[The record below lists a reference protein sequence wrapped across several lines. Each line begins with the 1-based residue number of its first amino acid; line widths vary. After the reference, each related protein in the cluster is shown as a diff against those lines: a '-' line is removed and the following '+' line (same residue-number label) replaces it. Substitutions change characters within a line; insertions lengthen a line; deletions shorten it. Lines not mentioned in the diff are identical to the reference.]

1 MATDSFDPAN
11 HDIAKTNEFPD
22 IVGAK
27 PDNPFLARFA
37 PYIPARTVM
46 RELSLRAIIVGTIL
60 GMVFGAS
67 SLYLV
72 LKVGLTVSA
81 SIPVAVISITL
92 FRLFSKMGAKNATIL
107 ENNIV
112 QTAGSAGESIAFGVG
127 VTMPA
132 IMILGFELEITRVL
146 LVSVLGGLLG
156 ILMMIPLR
164 RALIVQ
170 QHGFLKYPEG
180 TACAEVLKVG
190 ASEESKAAASDEAK
204 AEMAA
209 AGETNIGAKTIFGG
223 FGIGFLYYVL
233 NKAFYGWKESPEKVF
248 DKPFKSGSISAEVNP
263 ALLGVGYII
272 GPRIASIMCAGGV
285 LAYLVLIPAI
295 KFFGEGAGLLPPG
308 DKPISEMSPG
318 DIRGAYILY
327 IGAGAVAA
335 GGIIS
340 LFRSLPTI
348 WHGLKGGIR
357 DLRGGQA
364 ASDKAPRTDQDLS
377 MKFVLIGIIALM
389 AAIILFPQ
397 LGLQIN
403 ALTAILGA
411 VMIIAF
417 GFLFVTVSSRLT
429 GEIGSSSNPISGMTV
444 ATLLLTCLIFL
455 AVGWTAKNIGSTVFV
470 TALSIG
476 AIVCIASSNGGTTSQ
491 DLKTGFLVGATPKY
505 QQIAILIGAGASA
518 LILGPI
524 LLSLNSAYTVYVP
537 PTSLEPMILKD
548 TPPDKIVTLPAGAQL
563 YENKEVKP
571 GEPGDYKVFVMR
583 KDLSAGEYLVDA
595 ATGRV
600 IYGFEKIED
609 KDQLVPIGESGP
621 PIKIDLPAYGADRV
635 RPTFYSFKYTGEP
648 KIEGLEPGEYLLDDV
663 TRKISYMVKDGKTSP
678 VSKEIA
684 NIKIDKKLSDLQK
697 VDDPAKQ
704 PSFRLF
710 TYGAAPPP
718 LTDENEGKGLK
729 DGDYLVSDKGQVAY
743 KLLHNFPADFK
754 SEVPVSE
761 LKSTESL
768 TGPQAQSDK
777 TTYHVWHK
785 LDEASDTFKRYLV
798 DDQGNVKYLVD
809 PGING
814 THKYRPGETTE
825 VTKFDAP
832 KATLMSYIIKGVLDQ
847 KLPWGLVLLGVMIAI
862 VLEMS
867 GIPSLAF
874 AVGVYL
880 PLSSSSPIFIGG
892 MIRWLVDRNLRKKL
906 QHRNLTEEQLVAEGD
921 KSPGVLMASGYIA
934 GGAIAGIVIAFM
946 AGLPA
951 LDPVSKGIEKWS
963 KTNNPFFGGAYADLL
978 SLIPFILLTFLLYAV
993 GREWLLTTKPG
1004 AATPRK

>member
-1 MATDSFDPAN
+1 MATESFDPAN
-11 HDIAKTNEFPD
+11 QNIAATNEYPD

-27 PDNPFLARFA
+27 PENPYLTRFT
-37 PYIPARTVM
+37 PYIPASTVM
-46 RELSLRAIIVGTIL
+46 RELTPRALIVGTLL

-92 FRLFSKMGAKNATIL
+92 FRLLSKMGAKNATIL

-132 IMILGFELEITRVL
+132 IMILGFDLEMTRVL

-170 QHGFLKYPEG
+170 QHGLLKYPEG

-190 ASEESKAAASDEAK
+190 ASDESKAAASDEAK
-204 AEMAA
+204 AELAA
-209 AGETNIGAKTIFGG
+209 AGGSTIGAKTIFAG
-223 FGIGFLYYVL
+223 FGIGFVYQVI
-233 NKAFYGWKESPEKVF
+233 NKALYGWKEIPEKVF
-248 DKPFKSGSISAEVNP
+248 GPPLNAGSIGAEVNP

-272 GPRIASIMCAGGV
+272 GPRIASIMAAGGV

-295 KFFGEGAGLLPPG
+295 KFFGEGMATPLPPG
-308 DKPISEMSPG
+308 DVPISAMGPN
-318 DIRGAYILY
+318 DIRGAYVLY

-357 DLRGGQA
+357 DFRGGQA
-364 ASDKAPRTDQDLS
+364 ASASAPRTDQDIS
-377 MKFVLIGIIALM
+377 MKFVLIGIIVLM
-389 AAIILFPQ
+389 VAIVIFPQ

-403 ALTAILGA
+403 PVVAILGA
-411 VMIIAF
+411 LMIIAF

-455 AVGWTAKNIGSTVFV
+455 VVGWTGPAYFV

-476 AIVCIASSNGGTTSQ
+476 AIVCIAASNGGTTSQ

-524 LLSLNSAYTVYVP
+524 LLSLNNASTVYVP
-537 PTSLEPMILKD
+537 VTEFPAEYRVEASKFSGREKVQGQQAATDPAEYNVYHKTD
-548 TPPDKIVTLPAGAQL
+548 TEGGPAG
-563 YENKEVKP
+563 
-571 GEPGDYKVFVMR
+571 
-583 KDLSAGEYLVDA
+583 
-595 ATGRV
+595 
-600 IYGFEKIED
+600 
-609 KDQLVPIGESGP
+609 
-621 PIKIDLPAYGADRV
+621 
-635 RPTFYSFKYTGEP
+635 
-648 KIEGLEPGEYLLDDV
+648 
-663 TRKISYMVKDGKTSP
+663 
-678 VSKEIA
+678 
-684 NIKIDKKLSDLQK
+684 
-697 VDDPAKQ
+697 
-704 PSFRLF
+704 
-710 TYGAAPPP
+710 
-718 LTDENEGKGLK
+718 
-729 DGDYLVSDKGQVAY
+729 
-743 KLLHNFPADFK
+743 
-754 SEVPVSE
+754 
-761 LKSTESL
+761 
-768 TGPQAQSDK
+768 
-777 TTYHVWHK
+777 
-785 LDEASDTFKRYLV
+785 RYLV
-798 DDQGNVKYLVD
+798 DDQGVPKYLVD

-814 THKYRPGETTE
+814 THKVIPGTTNE
-825 VTKFDAP
+825 VSKFDAP
-832 KATLMSYIIKGVLDQ
+832 KATLMSYIIKGVLDR

-880 PLSSSSPIFIGG
+880 PLSSSAPIFIGG
-892 MIRWLVDRNLRKKL
+892 LIRYLVDRRLRRKL
-906 QHRNLTEEQLVAEGD
+906 AHKNLTEDQLVAEGD

-946 AGLPA
+946 AGFLT
-951 LDPVSKGIEKWS
+951 DTTRGIEAWS
-963 KTNNPFFGGAYADLL
+963 KANNPLYEGPGANML
-978 SLIPFILLTFLLYAV
+978 SLIPFALLAFLLYAV
-993 GREWLLTTKPG
+993 GREWVLRSKT
-1004 AATPRK
+1004 AVATPSPPRFRE